1 MYPSITA
8 DGDAVIPYL
17 IDPVNL
23 FAQEDS
29 CTPFAIV
36 PSWWSSFI
44 FQILNGRQLSLYLY
58 LSMLM
63 GDRHVCHPTTFE
75 IARDLGLSSST
86 MVFEAMN
93 VLEENGF
100 ILRSRRTLPHLGS
113 RRNIYQRPA
122 CEYTVI
128 RLLRQ
133 KRIDGSLRPRPVTQP
148 VAAEVE
154 QLTIQGLRDL
164 LGSRFA
170 VYERAA
176 NVERDKVLLELLEEI
191 HGERAGRRIPE

>member
-1 MYPSITA
+1 
-8 DGDAVIPYL
+8 
-17 IDPVNL
+17 
-23 FAQEDS
+23 
-29 CTPFAIV
+29 
-36 PSWWSSFI
+36 
-44 FQILNGRQLSLYLY
+44 
-58 LSMLM
+58 
-63 GDRHVCHPTTFE
+63 
-75 IARDLGLSSST
+75 